1 MKLSS
6 GLTWRRE
13 GGIIRRLAGIT
24 DSMDVN
30 LSKLWE
36 IVKDREAWRA
46 VVHGVAKS
54 WTRLSD
60 WKTTNKM
67 TTNISDKCCSLQ
79 STLTFIVSYL
89 TVIWSGHG
97 CFLIL
102 LVREMMFRLMTRLR
116 SQNQKLKVIWSRLA
130 VPLPHGVRY
139 RDEVQFHA
147 IQKALSLTIYLCDT
161 GVRPHGVQILVLLPS
176 FCVTLGKSL
185 NLPAPQFP
193 HLSNR
198 EDICIYLIELLC

>member
-1 MKLSS
+1 M
-6 GLTWRRE
+6 
-13 GGIIRRLAGIT
+13 
-24 DSMDVN
+24 N

-79 STLTFIVSYL
+79 STLTLIVSYL
-89 TVIWSGHG
+89 TVFWGGHG
-97 CFLIL
+97 CFLTL

-116 SQNQKLKVIWSRLA
+116 SQNQELKVIWSRLA

-147 IQKALSLTIYLCDT
+147 IQKALSLAVYWCDT
-161 GVRPHGVQILVLLPS
+161 GVRPHGVQSWSCCLLSVWP
-176 FCVTLGKSL
+176 
-185 NLPAPQFP
+185 
-193 HLSNR
+193 
-198 EDICIYLIELLC
+198 